1 MTAGPAGH
9 VPHLRLKVRAHV
21 PITRSVRRLRERQD
35 VTLLVG
41 TTQMRCRVVAV
52 NSDEAALQPVVAPRV
67 SRQEVEGPASL
78 IFGHQGILV
87 ALKGRARWSETAVD
101 DLRFTVR
108 DGVQVP
114 QQRSASRLRIPL
126 DVRVGDVPARTV
138 DVSADGLSLEGGTFG
153 DAGTELDLEVDVPD
167 HEGPLRCRGVVVRST
182 IKLTAVQFT
191 DVAAADRERLS
202 RFIFA
207 VQRML
212 ASGELKAG

>member
-1 MTAGPAGH
+1 M
-9 VPHLRLKVRAHV
+9 

-41 TTQMRCRVVAV
+41 ATQLRCRVVAI
-52 NSDEAALQPVVAPRV
+52 NRHEAALQPVVAPRV
-67 SRQEVEGPASL
+67 SRQELEGPASM

-87 ALKGRARWSETAVD
+87 ALKGRARWSAETND
-101 DLRFTVR
+101 DLRFSVR

-114 QQRSASRLRIPL
+114 QQRSSSRLQIPL
-126 DVRVGDVPARTV
+126 DVLVGGAGARTI
-138 DVSADGLSLEGGTFG
+138 DISADGMSIEGSQGSAGDTLVLE
-153 DAGTELDLEVDVPD
+153 LEIPD
-167 HEGPLRCRGVVVRST
+167 HEPPMRCAGVVVRST
-182 IKLTAVQFT
+182 DELTALKFVDLPQAER
-191 DVAAADRERLS
+191 DRLS

>member
-1 MTAGPAGH
+1 M
-9 VPHLRLKVRAHV
+9 
-21 PITRSVRRLRERQD
+21 RRLRERQD

-41 TTQMRCRVVAV
+41 ATQLRCRVVAV
-52 NSDEAALQPVVAPRV
+52 NRDEAALQPVVAPRV

-87 ALKGRARWSETAVD
+87 ALKGRARWNEEAGD

-114 QQRSASRLRIPL
+114 QQRSSSRLRIPL
-126 DVRVGDVPARTV
+126 DVRVDGASARTV

-153 DAGTELDLEVDVPD
+153 GAGAELDLEVEVPD
-167 HEGPLRCRGVVVRST
+167 HEAPLRCRGRVVRAT
-182 IKLTAVQFT
+182 IALTAVQFT
-191 DVAAADRERLS
+191 DLPSADRDRLS